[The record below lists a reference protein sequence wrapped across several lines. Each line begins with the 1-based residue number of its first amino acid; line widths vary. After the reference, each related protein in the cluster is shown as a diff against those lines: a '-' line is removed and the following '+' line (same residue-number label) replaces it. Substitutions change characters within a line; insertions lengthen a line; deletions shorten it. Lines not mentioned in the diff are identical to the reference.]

1 LNKSR
6 NSSLFGFD
14 DFNRTVTKHLY
25 FPTPATKRFCCISE
39 DHRKKQSLHSTTEE
53 LLADKVVRTF

>member
-14 DFNRTVTKHLY
+14 DFNRTVTKHL
-25 FPTPATKRFCCISE
+25 
-39 DHRKKQSLHSTTEE
+39 
-53 LLADKVVRTF
+53 